1 MLEAFSDSERVFLTR
16 IVGTKII
23 PTLLALAKGGVSYAF
38 NQWNL
43 VCEEQREK
51 EREIATEKEVRRI
64 MRESIRGNRTA
75 QEKETLHKYIAKLAC
90 IPAEVSASAMEILC
104 NEIDYFPQLGKSI
117 LFLQGDFGNVY
128 YMIAR
133 GAVALFL
140 EKSKDRE
147 MQIGTEFGKWR
158 GVPYTRPME
167 DLNGLG
173 FNIVTLKE
181 GQGFGEFAILSTSG
195 KLRMCAAVATTDDT
209 FIFVLHGD
217 TYNAVLRQHHY
228 RSKQLSQA
236 TALLQ
241 QLPIFNTYS
250 YSKLSNIAYG
260 MKSSAFSTTS
270 VLVKGGTKL
279 TNVMIVSSGQVKVLQ
294 PTIPRGEPANADGV
308 WNAQETLEMRLPK
321 LAHSIMQRGSI
332 IGQHEMMHGED
343 TFKNTYVSCSADCE
357 VFEMPAALYREC
369 CLAPEVLQ
377 TQTARALSAALN
389 ARQLDYSE
397 RVQRTEQ
404 STKKFAMAHARST
417 DEKAQLLR
425 LLPLLIDGVN
435 LDNENSAGGSA
446 EYNTGSGSFN
456 KYNKET
462 TAADIIKE
470 ANTRGASTWFDG
482 KAAYGYDPSVS
493 RDDNLSLSDSLADM
507 GALLKTGVFGGGVG
521 TPPRPRPRVG
531 SAGGYGSTGK
541 KMHSTMGAQS
551 HAMSPGNARTLA
563 PSPRASRV
571 IQASSS
577 STPNTPRRL

>member
-1 MLEAFSDSERVFLTR
+1 
-16 IVGTKII
+16 
-23 PTLLALAKGGVSYAF
+23 
-38 NQWNL
+38 
-43 VCEEQREK
+43 
-51 EREIATEKEVRRI
+51 
-64 MRESIRGNRTA
+64 
-75 QEKETLHKYIAKLAC
+75 
-90 IPAEVSASAMEILC
+90 
-104 NEIDYFPQLGKSI
+104 
-117 LFLQGDFGNVY
+117 
-128 YMIAR
+128 
-133 GAVALFL
+133 
-140 EKSKDRE
+140 
-147 MQIGTEFGKWR
+147 
-158 GVPYTRPME
+158 
-167 DLNGLG
+167 
-173 FNIVTLKE
+173 
-181 GQGFGEFAILSTSG
+181 
-195 KLRMCAAVATTDDT
+195 LRMCAAVASTDDT

-260 MKSSAFSTTS
+260 MKSSAFSTTA

-294 PTIPRGEPANADGV
+294 PTASRGEPANADGV

-321 LAHSIMQRGSI
+321 LAHAIMQRGSI

-357 VFEMPAALYREC
+357 VFEMPCAVYREC

-377 TQTARALSAALN
+377 TQTARALSEALD

-435 LDNENSAGGSA
+435 LDTPDPASSSGERH
-446 EYNTGSGSFN
+446 TGTFN

-470 ANTRGASTWFDG
+470 ATARDASGWFDG

-493 RDDNLSLSDSLADM
+493 KDDNLSLSDPMLAM
-507 GALLKTGVFGGGVG
+507 GAVETGGFREGMR
-521 TPPRPRPRVG
+521 TPSHLRGRLG
-531 SAGGYGSTGK
+531 SAGGYGLTGK
-541 KMHSTMGAQS
+541 KMQSTAGTHS
-551 HAMSPGNARTLA
+551 HAMSPGNA
-563 PSPRASRV
+563 
-571 IQASSS
+571 
-577 STPNTPRRL
+577 

>member
-23 PTLLALAKGGVSYAF
+23 PTLMALAKGGVSYAF
-38 NQWNL
+38 NQWNQM
-43 VCEEQREK
+43 CEEQREV
-51 EREIATEKEVRRI
+51 ERAIATEAEVRRI
-64 MRESIRGNRTA
+64 MRESTRGNRTA
-75 QEKETLHKYIAKLAC
+75 QEKETLYKYISKLAC
-90 IPAEVSASAMEILC
+90 IPSEVSSAAMETLC

-133 GAVALFL
+133 GSVGLYL

-173 FNIVTLKE
+173 FNIVTLQE

-195 KLRMCAAVATTDDT
+195 KLRMCAAVAATDDT

-241 QLPIFNTYS
+241 QLPIFNNYS
-250 YSKLSNIAYG
+250 YSKLSNIAYA
-260 MKSSAFSTTS
+260 MKSSAYATS
-270 VLVKGGTKL
+270 AVLVKSGSKI
-279 TNVMIVSSGQVKVLQ
+279 TNVLIVSSGQVKVIQ
-294 PTIPRGEPANADGV
+294 PSVARGEPANADGV

-321 LAHSIMQRGSI
+321 LAHAIMGRGSI
-332 IGQHEMMHGED
+332 IGQHEMMHDKD
-343 TFKNTYVSCSADCE
+343 TFKNTYISCSADCE
-357 VFEMPAALYREC
+357 VFEMPSAVFKEN
-369 CLAPEVLQ
+369 CLTPEVLQ
-377 TQTARALSAALN
+377 TSTAQALVAALD
-389 ARQLDYSE
+389 ARQVDYNA
-397 RVQRTEQ
+397 RVQRTEE

-425 LLPLLIDGVN
+425 LLPLLIDGIN
-435 LDNENSAGGSA
+435 LDDEEPASARGD
-446 EYNTGSGSFN
+446 YNAGSFN
-456 KYNKET
+456 KFSKET
-462 TAADIIKE
+462 TAADIVKE
-470 ANTRGASTWFDG
+470 ATTGWFGG
-482 KAAYGYDPSVS
+482 KTAYGYDPSVS
-493 RDDNLSLSDSLADM
+493 KEDNLSVSDSMLNL
-507 GALLKTGVFGGGVG
+507 GTVKTAATGGYSR
-521 TPPRPRPRVG
+521 TPLRPNARLR

-541 KMHSTMGAQS
+541 KMQGTMGSMHS

-571 IQASSS
+571 IQASSLS
-577 STPNTPRRL
+577 NPNTPRRP